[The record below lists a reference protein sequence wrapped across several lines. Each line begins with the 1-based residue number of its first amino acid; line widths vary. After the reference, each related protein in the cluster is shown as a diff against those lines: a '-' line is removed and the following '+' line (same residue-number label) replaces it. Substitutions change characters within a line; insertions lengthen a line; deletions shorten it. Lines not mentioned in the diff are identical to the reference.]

1 MDMGTC
7 SSEVCTS
14 GNRPAR
20 PAALRGAA
28 IVVLCALLDMGASLV
43 LMLRATCRRRAAL
56 SPVTRW
62 QPLPCEEE
70 EGGKRDFSH
79 VFRQKELRNVGV
91 ADEWQI
97 LAI

>member
-7 SSEVCTS
+7 SSKVCTS
-14 GNRPAR
+14 GNTSEASG
-20 PAALRGAA
+20 LRGAA
-28 IVVLCALLDMGASLV
+28 VVLLCALLDMGASLV

-70 EGGKRDFSH
+70 EGGKRDFLH
-79 VFRQKELRNVGV
+79 VFSGK
-91 ADEWQI
+91 
-97 LAI
+97 